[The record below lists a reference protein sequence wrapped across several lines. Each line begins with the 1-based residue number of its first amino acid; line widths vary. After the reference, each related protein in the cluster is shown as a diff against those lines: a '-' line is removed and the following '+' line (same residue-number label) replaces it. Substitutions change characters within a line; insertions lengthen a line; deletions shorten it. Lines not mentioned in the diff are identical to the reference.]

1 MTPIIAAC
9 DIGKS
14 SISFA
19 TAIVQSDNRLI
30 WEKIDYRP
38 HEGNPFDLFRKWY
51 TEHHISKCR
60 LLFATGIYA
69 DQLGEPVI
77 VLPEDICQESALE
90 YDTHFPDQVN
100 LIRVGARGYSVLS
113 REKTSQNYQYH
124 YLEND
129 KCSSG
134 AGENIQKIV
143 ARFGLDIAG
152 ADQLAQSASKSIPIT
167 ARCAVFSKSEMTHY
181 ANQGKPL
188 ADLFRGFFE
197 SVARNAS
204 ALLKRN
210 QIDGP
215 LYLIGGCAQIQS
227 LVNAFETI
235 CKQHVQLPNNYLA
248 FEALGA
254 CAMATKYLDSPHMPL
269 PTEPDQLIQ
278 EKKKRFKVLSPAIRW
293 KDNTTL
299 MSGPSIA
306 ENPYEIPVVLG
317 LDLGSTGSKAVL
329 TSIQTG
335 EPVLDVYDRTNG
347 NPIDAAYRLIQAI
360 LLEGVPDVRGIG
372 LTGSGREAV
381 GTLVRGVF
389 PEVNSIVILNEI
401 VAHATASIRCD
412 ADKGKDLTII
422 EIGGQDAKYIRV
434 SGGRIVESDMNKA
447 CSAGT
452 GSFLEEQAAFYNV
465 TEIETFIQM
474 AQAATNPPDLG
485 QMCTVFVADAGAQAL
500 KDGFTLEDIF
510 AGFQYAVI
518 HNYLNR
524 VMGQRTLS
532 DTIFFQGKPASNPSL
547 AWTLAAITG
556 RSIVVPPNPGAMG
569 AWGIGLCV
577 MQEIES
583 LETKD
588 MLNIQEILTAEII
601 SREEFQCKDPTC
613 NTLCPIERTRI
624 KIGNDERIA
633 LTGGACPKYEVI
645 SGTRP
650 KLPADLINPFQMR
663 QALLNE
669 YEKILSDRPTIAIP
683 LIGPLALYL
692 PWAATL
698 ISQLGFSVKVLRSD
712 SQSLAKGEQ
721 LCNSFD
727 ACGPTKI
734 AHSVCQTDCDIMF
747 FPKIS
752 DYDPSKGLGGKPCV
766 TEHALPDII
775 ALSLEAKGSPVKVLR
790 PNLSFS
796 NGLTHWT
803 LVWELLKYSKYL
815 NASARQLGNAIVKA
829 ANAQNRYEQELFD
842 IGNQAI
848 TAARNHKVPMVVV
861 CGSLHVIHDRAINAD
876 IPNLIRQNGAMAIPS
891 DCIEIDPSIPKLEKI
906 YWADS
911 NRFMRAA
918 LTAKNMNDM
927 FPLMIASFGC
937 GPTSFT
943 EQFLQETMKGYPHT
957 LLESDG
963 HGGTAG
969 YVTRIQAFMQSVYQ
983 YLQKNYPIENNTA
996 ITYMDHGKHTGKY
1009 LDKNVKYVFMSSLDY
1024 FGDIFAAV
1032 YRANGYDATAA
1043 SNYSH
1048 DILLSG
1054 KKDCSGKECLSYQ
1067 LIWSAFKDYLETN
1080 PSSTKETRLMQITG
1094 EMCRAAAFGIKDR
1107 INLDRMG
1114 AESNIKV
1121 STLKIAG
1128 GAKMAAQIWTGTVA
1142 LDIVRQLYLYYM
1154 TEEIHPGQSKQL
1166 YQYYSQ
1172 QILQTMEQPALDGLL
1187 YPVQMG
1193 WQWVLIK
1200 EILNRASDAFLSNKS
1215 NKSQN
1220 EYRTVFVTGDILTKG
1235 NDFANGGIYEMFRD
1249 HNVHILQEPVCD
1261 FLEYL
1266 GMYHPALIF
1275 GRNSSQSTQLFYRAN
1290 MIRIRK
1296 ELYRSMCQKHPWL
1309 PQPNIDAA
1317 IARGKKV
1324 LDPRVNGG
1332 SPIAVGN
1339 ALYQWELG
1347 NIDGVLVTSCWGC
1360 DNGLIEESLLRYRKD
1375 IPFYFYYDDA
1385 TPIDERRIHSF
1396 AFRLH
1401 RRLPN
1406 KK

>member
-19 TAIVQSDNRLI
+19 TAIVQSDKILI
-30 WEKIDYRP
+30 WEKIDYRT
-38 HEGNPFDLFRKWY
+38 HDGNPFDIFRKWY
-51 TEHHISKCR
+51 IENNISKCKC
-60 LLFATGIYA
+60 LCATGIYA
-69 DQLGEPVI
+69 DQLGAPVI
-77 VLPEDICQESALE
+77 ILPEDICQESALE
-90 YDTHFPDQVN
+90 YDKSIPEQVN

-113 REKTSQNYQYH
+113 REKLSSNTYQYH

-143 ARFGLDIAG
+143 SRFGMDIG
-152 ADQLAQSASKSIPIT
+152 SADQLAQSASKSIPIT

-188 ADLFRGFFE
+188 PDLFQGFFE

-227 LVNAFETI
+227 LADAFERI
-235 CKQHVQLPNNYLA
+235 CNQPVHLPENFLA
-248 FEALGA
+248 FEAIGA
-254 CAMATKYLDSPHMPL
+254 CVMAINQLDQKPFPL
-269 PTEPDQLIQ
+269 PDNPDQLIQ
-278 EKKKRFKVLSPAIRW
+278 EKKNRFKVLSPAMGW
-293 KDNTTL
+293 QHHTKMMADFSNE
-299 MSGPSIA
+299 
-306 ENPYEIPVVLG
+306 ENPYETPVVLG

-329 TSIQTG
+329 TSIKTG
-335 EPVLDVYDRTNG
+335 QPVLDVYDRTNG
-347 NPIDAAYRLIQAI
+347 NPIDAAYRLIQTI
-360 LLEGVPDVRGIG
+360 LLKGIPDVRGIG

-389 PEVNSIVILNEI
+389 PDSKSIVILNEI

-412 ADKGKDLTII
+412 TNQGKDLTII
-422 EIGGQDAKYIRV
+422 EIGGQDAKYIRI

-465 TEIETFIQM
+465 TDIQTFVKM
-474 AQAATNPPDLG
+474 AQDAKKPPDLG
-485 QMCTVFVADAGAQAL
+485 QMCTVFVADSGAQAL

-510 AGFQYAVI
+510 AGFQYSVI

-532 DTIFFQGKPASNPSL
+532 ETIFFQGKPASNPSL

-577 MQEIES
+577 ISEVES
-583 LETKD
+583 LESSDTLD
-588 MLNIQEILTAEII
+588 IQNILTAEIV
-601 SREEFQCKDPTC
+601 SREEFQCQDPKC
-613 NTLCPIERTRI
+613 KTLCPIERTRI
-624 KIGNDERIA
+624 KIGNDVRVA

-645 SGTRP
+645 SGNRTQLP
-650 KLPADLINPFQMR
+650 KDLINPFQLR
-663 QALLNE
+663 QSLLNE
-669 YEKILSDRPTIAIP
+669 FEKTISGKPTIAIP
-683 LIGPLALYL
+683 LIGPLAQYL

-698 ISQLGFSVKVLRSD
+698 ISQLGFSVKLLKSD
-712 SQSLAKGEQ
+712 SKSLAKGEQ

-734 AHSVCQTDCDIMF
+734 AHAVCQTDCLIMF

-752 DYDPSKGLGGKPCV
+752 SYDQSKSPGGKPCV

-775 ALSLEAKGSPVKVLR
+775 ARSLEAKGSSVTVLR
-790 PNLSFS
+790 PDLSFK
-796 NGLTHWT
+796 NGLSHWT
-803 LVWELLKYSKYL
+803 LVWELLKYAKYFK
-815 NASARQLGNAIVKA
+815 ASAIQLGNAIENA
-829 ANAQNRYEQELFD
+829 AIAQNRYEQELIN

-848 TAARNHKVPMVVV
+848 TAARANKIPIVLV

-891 DCIEIDPSIPKLEKI
+891 DCMAIDPSVPELKKI

-911 NRFMRAA
+911 NRFLRAA
-918 LTAKNMNDM
+918 LTAKNANDI

-943 EQFLQETMKGYPHT
+943 EQFLQELMRGYPHT

-969 YVTRIQAFMQSVYQ
+969 FVTRIQAFMQSVYQ
-983 YLQKNYPIENNTA
+983 YQQQGVPLESNNA
-996 ITYMDHGKHTGKY
+996 LSYMDHGTYKGKY

-1024 FGDIFAAV
+1024 FGDIFSAV
-1032 YRANGYDATAA
+1032 YRANGYDASAA
-1043 SNYSH
+1043 SVYSH
-1048 DILLSG
+1048 DVLLSG

-1067 LIWSAFKDYLETN
+1067 LIWSAFKDYLEQN
-1080 PSSTKETRLMQITG
+1080 PPTKETRLMQITG
-1094 EMCRAAAFGIKDR
+1094 EMCRAAGFGIKDR
-1107 INLDRMG
+1107 INLDRLG
-1114 AESNIKV
+1114 ADSNINV

-1128 GAKMAAQIWTGTVA
+1128 GPKMAAQIWTGVVA

-1154 TEEIHPGQSKQL
+1154 TEEIHKGQSKEL
-1166 YQYYSQ
+1166 YHYYSK
-1172 QILQTMEQPALDGLL
+1172 QILQTMEQPAFEGFL

-1193 WQWVLIK
+1193 WQWLLIT
-1200 EILNRASDAFLSNKS
+1200 EILNRASDAFLSIRSSKPKS
-1215 NKSQN
+1215 D
-1220 EYRTVFVTGDILTKG
+1220 YRTIFVTGDILTKG
-1235 NDFANGGIYEMFRD
+1235 NDFANGGIYEMFSD
-1249 HNVHILQEPVCD
+1249 HNIHILQEPVCD

-1266 GMYHPALIF
+1266 GIYHPNLIF
-1275 GRNSSQSTQLFYRAN
+1275 GQNSSQSMKVIYRAN

-1296 ELYRSMCQKHPWL
+1296 ELYRPMCRKHPWL
-1309 PQPNIDAA
+1309 PQPDIEKG
-1317 IARGKKV
+1317 IASGKKV

-1339 ALYQWELG
+1339 ALYQWEMG

-1401 RRLPN
+1401 RNLSN
-1406 KK
+1406 